1 MGIFTHE
8 FATPSSV
15 APARLYKA
23 MALDFHNLFP
33 KIVDSIQCVETI
45 EGNGAAGT
53 IKKITLVEE
62 IRTKKKDIV
71 YILIMIEIYVCFE
84 EVDEAKWVYNYS
96 IIGGVGLP
104 ETWEKISF
112 ETIVMEG
119 PKEEGGSIRKVN
131 IKYFTKGD
139 AEVCDEVLKSNQSRA
154 EGLLKFIEAYL
165 LANPHYV

>member
-53 IKKITLVEE
+53 IKKITLVEGGKS
-62 IRTKKKDIV
+62 R
-71 YILIMIEIYVCFE
+71 YVLHKVE

>member
-53 IKKITLVEE
+53 IKKITLVEGQ
-62 IRTKKKDIV
+62 V
-71 YILIMIEIYVCFE
+71 E
-84 EVDEAKWVYNYS
+84 EVDEAKRVYNYS